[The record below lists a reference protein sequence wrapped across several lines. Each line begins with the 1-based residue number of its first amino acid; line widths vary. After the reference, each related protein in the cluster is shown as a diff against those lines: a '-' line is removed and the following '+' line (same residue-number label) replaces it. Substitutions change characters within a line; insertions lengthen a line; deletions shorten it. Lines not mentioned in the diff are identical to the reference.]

1 MTTSLGVLTLFPC
14 CGVFHSG
21 RVTYRYYVLTPYA
34 LAVPLCRAFIMAKF
48 IKVLLTFLR
57 VPCFRLRSVLCW
69 RHSRNVKEGTEKGLE
84 PNGNRTL
91 DLEVAKFIT
100 DFQSSTFSDL
110 FIIGC

>member
-21 RVTYRYYVLTPYA
+21 RVTYRYVLIPYA
-34 LAVPLCRAFIMAKF
+34 PAVPLCRAFIMAKF
-48 IKVLLTFLR
+48 IKVLLKSLR
-57 VPCFRLRSVLCW
+57 VPCFRQRSVLCW
-69 RHSRNVKEGTEKGLE
+69 RHSRNVKDGTEKGLE
-84 PNGNRTL
+84 PIGNRTL

-110 FIIGC
+110 VIFLL